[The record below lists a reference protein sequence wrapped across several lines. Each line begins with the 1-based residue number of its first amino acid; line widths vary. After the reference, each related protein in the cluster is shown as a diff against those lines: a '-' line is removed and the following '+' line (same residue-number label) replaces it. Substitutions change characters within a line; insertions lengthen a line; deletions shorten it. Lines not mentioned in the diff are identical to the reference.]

1 MLAAP
6 GARPSGHVSAA
17 GTSMGSAGSKFFPSV
32 PNSSPPRAGKE
43 ELSLPTDPAG
53 AGPWLEGAERPEL
66 GEGSESSRPAP
77 EF

>member
-6 GARPSGHVSAA
+6 GAASGHVSAA
-17 GTSMGSAGSKFFPSV
+17 GTSKGSAGSKFFPSV

-53 AGPWLEGAERPEL
+53 AGPWLEGAECPERD
-66 GEGSESSRPAP
+66 ESSESSRPAP